1 LRVLV
6 LAAGEITQPP
16 WWRTQY
22 LTPTGR
28 RFLER
33 VYPRT
38 AFGAAVQATA
48 KVARRVHDQSIGV
61 GNVFHLFRLPAAAEG
76 GITSFIRSDAFKDA
90 MAEMSPLLESIGTLK
105 EQLLALAGGTVPK
118 TAAGPAKMGKASD
131 LSGGAWVAKTAGVY
145 YRAFTRNENIF
156 PYWEAG

>member
-1 LRVLV
+1 MLV
-6 LAAGEITQPP
+6 LAVGELTQPP

-22 LTPTGR
+22 LTPTGI
-28 RFLER
+28 RFVER

-38 AFGAAVQATA
+38 AFSAAIQATA
-48 KVARRVHDQSIGV
+48 KVARRIHDQSIGV
-61 GNVFHLFRLPAAAEG
+61 GNVFHLFRLPAAPEG
-76 GITSFIRSDAFKDA
+76 GVSSFIRSEAFKKTV
-90 MAEMSPLLESIGTLK
+90 AEMSPLLGNIETLK

-131 LSGGAWVAKTAGVY
+131 LAGNAWVAKTAGVY